1 MTREEIY
8 KELELEDYK
17 KYERI
22 DHDFKFWVIER
33 LSGCFI
39 LSLSIIFGLGALCCA
54 GMLGMIA
61 IKILI
66 WFYEVLF

>member
-1 MTREEIY
+1 MTKEEID

-33 LSGCFI
+33 LGGCFI

>member
-22 DHDFKFWVIER
+22 DRDFKFWVIER